1 MCRYSLFFLFI
12 PFPELSSNVAGMF
25 TRTTVFPCFLGYVG
39 SSLVLCITLNHSSSF
54 VRSLTHPIKASE
66 KFQAALVLRPP
77 LPFLSPSLSPLLSSP
92 IPFPFSTPPL
102 HFPPPPSPLYF
113 SPLFLPFFWA
123 HLSPKQNRRSGEH
136 SKLPSGVGAKHQLR
150 NDLVYKPI
158 RAKKSRSG
166 GNSFVDFCKN
176 KLGTKVLVCSKT
188 NYQQNQQS

>member
-102 HFPPPPSPLYF
+102 HFPPLP
-113 SPLFLPFFWA
+113 PLFTFPLSSFPFSGPTFPQNKTGGLGST
-123 HLSPKQNRRSGEH
+123 LSSPVESGRSI
-136 SKLPSGVGAKHQLR
+136 S
-150 NDLVYKPI
+150 
-158 RAKKSRSG
+158 
-166 GNSFVDFCKN
+166 
-176 KLGTKVLVCSKT
+176 
-188 NYQQNQQS
+188 